1 MPDRS
6 FMASLTEATL
16 YDGDSRPAA
25 LPPGLRTVPLLT
37 GLTMLPVTDEVA
49 ARLDQTATGG

>member
-1 MPDRS
+1 MT
-6 FMASLTEATL
+6 AI
-16 YDGDSRPAA
+16 PARRRF
-25 LPPGLRTVPLLT
+25 PPGLRTVPLFT

>member
-1 MPDRS
+1 
-6 FMASLTEATL
+6 MASLTEVIL

-25 LPPGLRTVPLLT
+25 LPAGLRTVPLFT